1 MSQSDDSKGKD
12 KTDWSFV
19 DANRVV
25 RRSGKTGPESHAVEL
40 VGSIVPDKSKRETQ
54 GPLPTL
60 GAPRGVLMEFKS
72 NRMGRKATLEALQ
85 EQYNSALTIY
95 KHHLQN
101 VVMGQTARDDVDYAA
116 YQKQL
121 DQEYLEVLAE
131 LGLRN
136 KSVREQALIQLTDM
150 TASRLK
156 EVQEKDWPQ
165 PLKDAVI
172 DDLIALRQRFSDEM
186 MKELGRP

>member
-12 KTDWSFV
+12 KTDWGFIDTS
-19 DANRVV
+19 
-25 RRSGKTGPESHAVEL
+25 RSATRPARTSAESHAVEL
-40 VGSIVPDKSKRETQ
+40 VGNIVPAQSKGDS

-60 GAPRGVLMEFKS
+60 GAPRGVLMEFKA

-85 EQYNSALTIY
+85 DQYNSALIIY

-136 KSVREQALIQLTDM
+136 KSVREQTLIKLTDM
-150 TASRLK
+150 TAARLK

-165 PLKDAVI
+165 ALKDSVI

>member
-1 MSQSDDSKGKD
+1 MSESDDPKAKE
-12 KTDWSFV
+12 KTDWSFIDTKRPV
-19 DANRVV
+19 TRAGGGD
-25 RRSGKTGPESHAVEL
+25 PETHAVRL
-40 VGSIVPDKSKRETQ
+40 MGNITPARHETPS
-54 GPLPTL
+54 PLPTL
-60 GAPRGVLMEFKS
+60 GAPRGILMEFKS

-85 EQYNSALTIY
+85 EQYNAGLTIY

-101 VVMGQTARDDVDYAA
+101 VVMGQNARDDVDYAA

-136 KSVREQALIQLTDM
+136 KGVREQALIQLTDM
-150 TASRLK
+150 TANRLK

-165 PLKDAVI
+165 ALKDSVI
-172 DDLIALRQRFSDEM
+172 NDLIALRQRFSDEM

>member
-1 MSQSDDSKGKD
+1 MSDNDPKD
-12 KTDWSFV
+12 TTDWSFIDV
-19 DANRVV
+19 KRPAK
-25 RRSGKTGPESHAVEL
+25 RSSEASEAHAVDL
-40 VGSIVPDKSKRETQ
+40 MGTLAPSKTARHETAT
-54 GPLPTL
+54 PLPTL
-60 GAPRGVLMEFKS
+60 DASRGILVEYKA
-72 NRMGRKATLEALQ
+72 NRMGRKATLAALQ

-95 KHHLQN
+95 KHHLEN
-101 VVMGQTARDDVDYAA
+101 VVMGQNARDDVNYAA

-136 KSVREQALIQLTDM
+136 KSVRERALIDLTDM
-150 TASRLK
+150 TANRLK
-156 EVQEKDWPQ
+156 EVQEKDWPTS
-165 PLKDAVI
+165 LKESVI

>member
-1 MSQSDDSKGKD
+1 MSDSGD
-12 KTDWSFV
+12 PTNKTDWSFM
-19 DANRVV
+19 DTKRPPKRAGE
-25 RRSGKTGPESHAVEL
+25 SPEVHAVDL
-40 VGSIVPDKSKRETQ
+40 MKAVAPATPGKREAA
-54 GPLPTL
+54 PLPAL
-60 GAPRGVLMEFKS
+60 DSSRGVLMEFKA

-101 VVMGQTARDDVDYAA
+101 VVLGQNARDDVDYAA

-136 KSVREQALIQLTDM
+136 KSVRERTLIELTDM
-150 TASRLK
+150 TANRLK
-156 EVQEKDWPQ
+156 EVQEKDWPKA
-165 PLKDAVI
+165 LKDSVI

>member
-1 MSQSDDSKGKD
+1 
-12 KTDWSFV
+12 
-19 DANRVV
+19 
-25 RRSGKTGPESHAVEL
+25 
-40 VGSIVPDKSKRETQ
+40 
-54 GPLPTL
+54 
-60 GAPRGVLMEFKS
+60 
-72 NRMGRKATLEALQ
+72 MGRKATLQALQ

-101 VVMGQTARDDVDYAA
+101 VVMGQNARDDTSITPRTRA
-116 YQKQL
+116 L

-136 KSVREQALIQLTDM
+136 KSVRERTLIELTDM
-150 TASRLK
+150 TANRLK
-156 EVQEKDWPQ
+156 EVQEKDWPKA
-165 PLKDAVI
+165 LKDSVI